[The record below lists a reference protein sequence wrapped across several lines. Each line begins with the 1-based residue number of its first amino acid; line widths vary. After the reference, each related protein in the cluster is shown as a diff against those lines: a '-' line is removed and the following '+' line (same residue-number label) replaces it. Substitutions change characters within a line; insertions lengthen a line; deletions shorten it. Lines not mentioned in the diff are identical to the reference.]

1 MTTVEILIGCA
12 ACAVTIAATLY
23 LYLNTKP
30 SERGPLVYTV
40 WDGKLERDVYEWMGA
55 KRAGDE

>member
-30 SERGPLVYTV
+30 RSTERVALVH
-40 WDGKLERDVYEWMGA
+40 WDEKRGRDVYEWMGA